1 MSFRLA
7 FDLDGVFADLGAQL
21 VEPGEDRTEGG
32 ESTPPTEKESSTR
45 GLVGVPA
52 PFDTVHLKGASRQ
65 VWSRLAATE
74 NFWETLDEIEDGAVE
89 QLAGLARDRRWDV
102 IFLTS
107 RPASVGDTVQ
117 VQSQRWLA
125 EKGYPLPSVFVT
137 KGSRGKVA
145 SSLTLDLAIDDNP
158 ENCLDIVTESD
169 TRAILVWR
177 GATEVVPES
186 VRRLGIGS
194 VSSVAECLSVLEE
207 ADRVKQGGG
216 RFRDAF
222 RRLLGLGG
230 VAVGDRR

>member
-1 MSFRLA
+1 MSLRLA
-7 FDLDGVFADLGAQL
+7 FDLDGVLADLGAHL
-21 VEPGEDRTEGG
+21 VEPGTGETDGG
-32 ESTPPTEKESSTR
+32 SSTPPTEKGEPSTR
-45 GLVGVPA
+45 PLAGVSS
-52 PFDTVHLKGASRQ
+52 PFDTVHLKGASRR

-89 QLAGLARDRRWDV
+89 QLAALARDRRWDV
-102 IFLTS
+102 IFVTS
-107 RPASVGDTVQ
+107 RPDSIGDTVQ

-125 EKGYPLPSVFVT
+125 GKGYPLPSVFVT
-137 KGSRGKVA
+137 QGSRGKVA

-169 TRAILVWR
+169 ARAILVWR

-194 VSSVAECLSVLEE
+194 VTSVAECLSVLEE
-207 ADRVKQGGG
+207 ADRVKQRGG
-216 RFRDAF
+216 RFLDAF

-230 VAVGDRR
+230 VAVGD